1 MSATHCMIL
10 KRVSHYIHY
19 SNSSWTVACII
30 YFLFWIILQHP
41 STKEYKDSIYFLI
54 FSLAVLLQCVKDLH
68 QVQDRKEQL
77 KNRSPL
83 PCFNEC
89 ILKCTVYLSL
99 FKNQFMSIGCWGPA
113 LADPGYS
120 KQGRC
125 RRGSGYNSFN

>member
-10 KRVSHYIHY
+10 KTVSHYIHY

-41 STKEYKDSIYFLI
+41 STKEYKDSIYLLI

-83 PCFNEC
+83 PCFDEC

-99 FKNQFMSIGCWGPA
+99 FKNHFMSLGH
-113 LADPGYS
+113 S
-120 KQGRC
+120 KDSKTQRKTTKYTSIQY
-125 RRGSGYNSFN
+125 RLH